1 MPRRLPPL
9 AALALILALGHGT
22 HALAASDG
30 DKANAKVEA
39 ERQQQDKAQRKKD
52 KEFNR
57 DISYRHAIGPDVL
70 PLGPFT
76 ISLYIDGRL
85 TEHRLRVALQ
95 AIDTAKKTELEAS
108 KTQLYGIVYPLC
120 LKLFEKGRPTSSDVL
135 AFKAQVQKNVSTRF
149 KDSVKGVFIESL
161 L

>member
-1 MPRRLPPL
+1 MSRLLPIFGL
-9 AALALILALGHGT
+9 AIFLAMSNGNG
-22 HALAASDG
+22 ALAATEG

-39 ERQQQDKAQRKKD
+39 ERQQKDKAQRKKD
-52 KEFNR
+52 KAFNR
-57 DISYRHAIGPDVL
+57 DISYRHTIGPDVL

-95 AIDTAKKTELEAS
+95 AIDTTKKTELENA

-120 LKLFEKGRPTSSDVL
+120 LKLFENGRPSSSDVL

-149 KDSVKGVFIESL
+149 KDSLKEVFIESIL
-161 L
+161 

>member
-1 MPRRLPPL
+1 MSRLLPIFGL
-9 AALALILALGHGT
+9 AILLAVGHG
-22 HALAASDG
+22 ADVRAATEG

-39 ERQQQDKAQRKKD
+39 ERAQQEKDQRKKD
-52 KEFNR
+52 KKFNR
-57 DISYRHAIGPDVL
+57 DITYRHAIGPDVL

-95 AIDTAKKTELEAS
+95 ATDTAKKSELEAA

-120 LKLFEKGRPTSSDVL
+120 LKLFEKGRPSSADIL

-149 KDSVKGVFIESL
+149 KDSLKGVYIESVL
-161 L
+161 

>member
-1 MPRRLPPL
+1 MSRLLPIFG
-9 AALALILALGHGT
+9 LALVLAIGPGAQ
-22 HALAASDG
+22 ALAASHG
-30 DKANAKVEA
+30 DKANARVEA
-39 ERQQQDKAQRKKD
+39 ERKEKDKNQRKKD
-52 KEFNR
+52 KAFNR
-57 DISYRHAIGPDVL
+57 DIQYRHAIGPDVL

-85 TEHRLRVALQ
+85 TEHRVKVALQ
-95 AIDTAKKTELEAS
+95 AIDTAKKTELENA

-135 AFKAQVQKNVSTRF
+135 AFKAQVEKNVSTRF
-149 KDSVKGVFIESL
+149 KDTIKGVYIESL

>member
-1 MPRRLPPL
+1 MSRLPPIFGL
-9 AALALILALGHGT
+9 AVMLAMGHAPQT
-22 HALAASDG
+22 LAASDG

-39 ERQQQDKAQRKKD
+39 ERKEKDKDQRKKD
-52 KEFNR
+52 KKFNR
-57 DISYRHAIGPDVL
+57 DITYRHAIGPDVL

-95 AIDTAKKTELEAS
+95 AIDTAKKNELEAS

-149 KDSVKGVFIESL
+149 KDSVKGVYIESL

>member
-1 MPRRLPPL
+1 MSRLLPL
-9 AALALILALGHGT
+9 FGLALVLAIGPGA
-22 HALAASDG
+22 HAEAASEG

-39 ERQQQDKAQRKKD
+39 ERMEKDKDQRKKD
-52 KEFNR
+52 KAFNR

-85 TEHRLRVALQ
+85 TEHRVKVALQ
-95 AIDTAKKTELEAS
+95 AVDTAKKNELENA

-120 LKLFEKGRPTSSDVL
+120 LRLFEKGRPSASDL
-135 AFKAQVQKNVSTRF
+135 LLFKADVEKNVSTRF
-149 KDSVKGVFIESL
+149 KDSLKGVYIESVL
-161 L
+161 